1 MTSRIA
7 GEPFSAVFDRI
18 GERIDEATRV
28 LLLGHVD
35 PDGDCI
41 GSMFALALFLDA
53 RGKSVL
59 CHAPGNV
66 RDRYRGLPGAR
77 FMDGEE
83 ALASF
88 DPDLVIAV
96 DAPTT
101 DRFNG
106 LAEPG
111 GPVAIVNI
119 DHHPTNERY
128 GEIDVVDPAAAA
140 AAILVCRFLEH
151 VAPGEITPEIAD
163 CLYLGIL
170 LDTGGFRF
178 QNTDAGAL
186 ETAARLVERGA
197 RPHELAHEFIYMKSY
212 VTLDLLSRVLGSI
225 EAHENG
231 RIAVMSITRRML
243 EESGAS
249 IEDSE
254 GFIDYAAAIDDVELA
269 ALLREIRPRETR
281 VSLRSRAGFD
291 VASLAARFGG
301 GGHSKAAG
309 LTIEADMEEARG
321 LIVEGLG
328 RLLAAGEEKHHG

>member
-1 MTSRIA
+1 
-7 GEPFSAVFDRI
+7 
-18 GERIDEATRV
+18 
-28 LLLGHVD
+28 
-35 PDGDCI
+35 
-41 GSMFALALFLDA
+41 
-53 RGKSVL
+53 
-59 CHAPGNV
+59 
-66 RDRYRGLPGAR
+66 
-77 FMDGEE
+77 
-83 ALASF
+83 
-88 DPDLVIAV
+88 
-96 DAPTT
+96 
-101 DRFNG
+101 
-106 LAEPG
+106 
-111 GPVAIVNI
+111 
-119 DHHPTNERY
+119 
-128 GEIDVVDPAAAA
+128 
-140 AAILVCRFLEH
+140 
-151 VAPGEITPEIAD
+151 
-163 CLYLGIL
+163 
-170 LDTGGFRF
+170 
-178 QNTDAGAL
+178 
-186 ETAARLVERGA
+186 
-197 RPHELAHEFIYMKSY
+197 MKSY